1 MCATMPCF
9 YMSAGESK
17 LQSSWRTVQEV
28 LYLVSH
34 LPSPVLAF
42 YLTRL
47 LGCWHKYT
55 AQCTLPCILAFS
67 LRSHG
72 NIGLLDLYHSLRI
85 VSRILDFLS
94 S

>member
-1 MCATMPCF
+1 
-9 YMSAGESK
+9 MSAGESK
-17 LQSSWRTVQEV
+17 LQSSWRIVQEV

-55 AQCTLPCILAFS
+55 TQCTLSCILAFS

-72 NIGLLDLYHSLRI
+72 NIGLLYFYHSQDCEPH
-85 VSRILDFLS
+85 S
-94 S
+94 